1 MGQKTGAHETEEAS
15 RTSAGDRISDAG
27 KASGTGRRI
36 PARSSSATAAQASS
50 PAAFT
55 CSRFFQRDDASVV
68 VSTANP
74 CTAAY
79 RAARS
84 SLKRK
89 HAVQRAPLS
98 GSFSS
103 PILLPRDFVGIA
115 EEDQGFQTAPHQ
127 TFQHRTRTGGA
138 ARVQKNLS
146 CGRRVEYQSHGVAK
160 LAKIPDGASGADRQ
174 ITIRICSGAPTR
186 AAPRPA
192 PSRTK
197 PD

>member
-1 MGQKTGAHETEEAS
+1 MISPRRGWRPPLRQFMGQKTGAHETEEAS

-27 KASGTGRRI
+27 RASGTGRRI

-98 GSFSS
+98 PAHSQARAPPQAMRRGHSRHPPPRLRDIRSS
-103 PILLPRDFVGIA
+103 
-115 EEDQGFQTAPHQ
+115 
-127 TFQHRTRTGGA
+127 GA
-138 ARVQKNLS
+138 A
-146 CGRRVEYQSHGVAK
+146 
-160 LAKIPDGASGADRQ
+160 
-174 ITIRICSGAPTR
+174 PTCE
-186 AAPRPA
+186 AHTPPA
-192 PSRTK
+192 GLCWNC
-197 PD
+197 